1 MKRIKNELNTQNNLP
16 QQCSRLFF
24 VLDFI
29 MLLQH
34 NIKAVTLSGRKEVHL
49 MFDIIIPF
57 IVSVAA
63 SIAAYYICKWLDRY
77 L

>member
-1 MKRIKNELNTQNNLP
+1 
-16 QQCSRLFF
+16 
-24 VLDFI
+24 
-29 MLLQH
+29 
-34 NIKAVTLSGRKEVHL
+34 

>member
-1 MKRIKNELNTQNNLP
+1 MP
-16 QQCSRLFF
+16 
-24 VLDFI
+24 LDFI

-34 NIKAVTLSGRKEVHL
+34 NRKAVTLSGRKEVPK
-49 MFDIIIPF
+49 MSNIVIPF

-63 SIAAYYICKWLDRY
+63 GIVSYYICKWLDRY

>member
-1 MKRIKNELNTQNNLP
+1 MY
-16 QQCSRLFF
+16 
-24 VLDFI
+24 
-29 MLLQH
+29 
-34 NIKAVTLSGRKEVHL
+34 
-49 MFDIIIPF
+49 DIVIPF